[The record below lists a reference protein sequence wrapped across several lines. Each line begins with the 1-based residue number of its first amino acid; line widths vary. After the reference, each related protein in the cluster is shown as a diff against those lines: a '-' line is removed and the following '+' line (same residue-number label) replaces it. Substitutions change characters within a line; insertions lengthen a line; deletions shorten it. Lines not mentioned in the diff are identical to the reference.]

1 MTVTVPIFGEPRA
14 VRRWV
19 RAERADGL
27 RFVTGGS
34 PGAGVTPAPQS
45 TPPVCVAIERFPEEW
60 PAARVRGLVDRFPL
74 SAWVV
79 AVGPWATGGARTGSP
94 WPGGTRCSFAE
105 ATVRVAEAIAAGTVP
120 PLTAGRAGE
129 SGPPAGIGPV
139 RVFSPDRVWRET
151 TERLLGGTDGPR
163 WEVWDLDAWDD
174 LRAAALTASRLGDPG
189 RVRVGTA
196 SSEHTLSRT
205 HASGLDRVV
214 GKWDAPAVAWAA
226 VQSLAS
232 S

>member
-19 RAERADGL
+19 RAERANGS
-27 RFVTGGS
+27 RFVPGDS
-34 PGAGVTPAPQS
+34 PGAGGTPAPHTS
-45 TPPVCVAIERFPEEW
+45 PPVCVAVERFPEEW

-79 AVGPWATGGARTGSP
+79 AVGPWATGGGRTGSP
-94 WPGGTRCSFAE
+94 WPGGARCSCAE
-105 ATVRVAEAIAAGTVP
+105 ALVRVAEAVASTNVP
-120 PLTAGRAGE
+120 PPTAGRADVG
-129 SGPPAGIGPV
+129 GPPAGVGPV
-139 RVFSPDRVWRET
+139 TVFGPDRVWRET
-151 TERLLGGTDGPR
+151 TEQLFGGTDGPR

-174 LRAAALTASRLGDPG
+174 RRAMALTASRLDDPG
-189 RVRVGTA
+189 RVRVGA
-196 SSEHTLSRT
+196 CSVQPHLSRT

-214 GKWDAPAVAWAA
+214 GKWDSPGVVWAA

>member
-1 MTVTVPIFGEPRA
+1 MPVDVPVFGEARA
-14 VRRWV
+14 VRRWARTERIEDV
-19 RAERADGL
+19 RWRTRETA
-27 RFVTGGS
+27 TGD
-34 PGAGVTPAPQS
+34 A
-45 TPPVCVAIERFPEEW
+45 PPVCVAIERFPEEW
-60 PAARVRGLVDRFPL
+60 PAVRVRGLVDRFPL

-94 WPGGTRCSFAE
+94 WPDGTRCSSVE
-105 ATVRVAEAIAAGTVP
+105 ALVRVAEAVASKNVP
-120 PLTAGRAGE
+120 PLTAGRTGV
-129 SGPPAGIGPV
+129 SGPPAGVGPV
-139 RVFSPDRVWRET
+139 TVFGPDRVWRET

-174 LRAAALTASRLGDPG
+174 RRAAALTASRLADPG
-189 RVRVGTA
+189 RVRIGTA
-196 SSEHTLSRT
+196 SCKRDLSRT

-226 VQSLAS
+226 VHSLAS